1 LATLQQADYL
11 EILDTASRLA
21 QFGFAVFRWQASERY
36 PRYEWVNEAIVVRTK
51 VDRDTLLGQDPFF
64 LRLANN
70 VRMVDLARE
79 GIERGDTAPFEVE
92 LTAADGTTYWVETVA
107 TRLEPAPDGSLR
119 FVLATHAIGRRKEHE
134 RFRTILTATIDSE
147 PNGVFIVRLRGGSL
161 LAPPVIYVNPAFA
174 RMTGYTQDDLS
185 AGIYPRLL
193 GDASNRLLV
202 GENARA
208 VLRGEAVV
216 AEVQLYRKDG
226 TTFWAEVR
234 AHPLESPTIHCAL
247 TIRDVTD
254 RRAAQEAMNVLSEG
268 VGQASDFMIV
278 TDETPT
284 SAGGPRILHVNR
296 SFLDATG
303 YEEAELVGSPYTS
316 VYSPHNTAFAMDAI
330 RRAIEADQP
339 NYREVLAQRKDGSE
353 FWIEFVDRP
362 FTTRYG
368 RRLRLMV
375 GRDITVRRRS
385 TNQLSLLFAAT
396 EQAETPIVI
405 YDANEDGSLTVSYEN
420 ETASQRQ
427 HYHLLESWNGEDR
440 EDRATRRRLE
450 SGEVTIVT
458 YMRRTDE
465 SGASELVQMAAR
477 PIRNESRLEAV
488 LTQERMLATK
498 SEASRSA
505 HSRVIELAT
514 MLPALDRAKG
524 LPERVEA
531 LGALLRSTF
540 GASLELLPFTANGSV
555 HIDEARRVAVF
566 AQNGIAAR
574 VIWPE
579 PLEPL
584 AVTALR
590 FAIEAALDGA

>member
-1 LATLQQADYL
+1 MTLQQGDYL
-11 EILDTASRLA
+11 QILDTAAQLA
-21 QFGFAVFRWQASERY
+21 QFGFAVFRWQPSDRY
-36 PRYEWVNEAIVVRTK
+36 PRYEWVNDAVVARTK
-51 VDRDTLLGQDPFF
+51 FDREALLGEDPVY
-64 LRLANN
+64 LRLGNN

-79 GIERGDTAPFEVE
+79 SVTRGDVSPFEVE
-92 LTAADGTTYWVETVA
+92 LTAADGAAYWVEAVA
-107 TRLEPAPDGSLR
+107 HRLEPAADGSDR
-119 FVLATHAIGRRKEHE
+119 FVVATHAISRRKEHE

-147 PNGVFIVRLRGGSL
+147 PDGVFIVRLRGESL

-174 RMTGYTQDDLS
+174 RMTGYSQDDLS

-226 TTFWAEVR
+226 STFWAEVR

-254 RRAAQEAMNVLSEG
+254 RRAAQEAMHMLSEG

-278 TDETPT
+278 TDDTLP
-284 SAGGPRILHVNR
+284 SAGGPKILNVNR
-296 SFLDATG
+296 SFLEATG
-303 YEEAELVGSPYTS
+303 YAEEELIGSSYTMI
-316 VYSPHNTAFAMDAI
+316 YSPHNTPPVMDAI
-330 RRAIEADQP
+330 LRAIEAGQP

-362 FTTRYG
+362 FTTRFG

-405 YDANEDGSLTVSYEN
+405 YDANDEGDLTFSYEN
-420 ETASQRQ
+420 ETAAQRQ
-427 HYHLLESWNGEDR
+427 HYHLIELWKRGDTEGRS
-440 EDRATRRRLE
+440 TRRRLE
-450 SGEVTIVT
+450 SGEVAIVT
-458 YMRRTDE
+458 YTRNDE

-488 LTQERMLATK
+488 LTQERILATK
-498 SEASRSA
+498 GAASRSA
-505 HSRVIELAT
+505 HARVIELAT

-540 GASLELLPFTANGSV
+540 GASIERLSYTADGSV
-555 HIDEARRVAVF
+555 HIDEVHRVAVF

-574 VIWPE
+574 VTWPE

-584 AVTALR
+584 AVTAVR

>member
-1 LATLQQADYL
+1 M
-11 EILDTASRLA
+11 
-21 QFGFAVFRWQASERY
+21 FRWEPSERY
-36 PRYEWVNEAIVVRTK
+36 PRYEWVNDAIVSRTK
-51 VDRDTLLGQDPFF
+51 FDRELLLDEEPFF
-64 LRLANN
+64 LRLGNN

-79 GIERGDTAPFEVE
+79 SVLRDDPSPFEVE
-92 LTAADGTTYWVETVA
+92 LTARDGSSYWVEIVA
-107 TRLEPAPDGSLR
+107 QRLEPTIEGSLR
-119 FVLATHAIGRRKEHE
+119 FVLATHAISRRKEHE
-134 RFRTILTATIDSE
+134 RFRTILTAAIDSE

-174 RMTGYTQDDLS
+174 RMTGYTQDDLA

-216 AEVQLYRKDG
+216 TEVQLYRKDG

-247 TIRDVTD
+247 TIHDVTE
-254 RRAAQEAMNVLSEG
+254 RRSAQEAMNVLSEG

-278 TDETPT
+278 TDETAP
-284 SAGGPRILHVNR
+284 SAGGPKILHVNR

-303 YEEAELVGSPYTS
+303 YQEAELIGSPYTII
-316 VYSPHNTAFAMDAI
+316 YSPHNTPLVMDAI

-362 FTTRYG
+362 FSTRHG

-396 EQAETPIVI
+396 EQAETPVVI
-405 YDANEDGSLTVSYEN
+405 YDANDDNGLTLSYEN
-420 ETASQRQ
+420 ESAAQRQ
-427 HYHLLESWNGEDR
+427 HYHLLELWGRHDAEGRSI
-440 EDRATRRRLE
+440 RRRLE
-450 SGEVTIVT
+450 SGEVCIVT
-458 YMRRTDE
+458 YTRTDD

-498 SEASRSA
+498 GATSRSA

-531 LGALLRSTF
+531 LGALLQSTV
-540 GASLELLPFTANGSV
+540 GAALEQRPYSADGSV
-555 HIDEARRVAVF
+555 QIDEARRVAVF
-566 AQNGIAAR
+566 AQGGIAAR
-574 VIWPE
+574 VTWPE

>member
-1 LATLQQADYL
+1 MTLEQADYL
-11 EILDTASRLA
+11 QILDTAAQLA
-21 QFGFAVFRWQASERY
+21 QFGFAVFRWQPSERY
-36 PRYEWVNEAIVVRTK
+36 PRYEWVNDAVLARTK
-51 VDRDTLLGQDPFF
+51 VDRETLLGEDPSY
-64 LRLANN
+64 LRLGNN
-70 VRMVDLARE
+70 VRMVELARE
-79 GIERGDTAPFEVE
+79 SVLRGDAAPFEVE
-92 LTAADGTTYWVETVA
+92 LTASDGTTYWVEAVA
-107 TRLEPAPDGSLR
+107 QGLDSPADGSLR
-119 FVLATHAIGRRKEHE
+119 FVCATHAISRRKEHE

-147 PNGVFIVRLRGGSL
+147 PDAVFIVRLRGGSL
-161 LAPPVIYVNPAFA
+161 LAPPVIYVNPAFG
-174 RMTGYTQDDLS
+174 RMTGYTQDDLT

-216 AEVQLYRKDG
+216 TEVQLYRKDG
-226 TTFWAEVR
+226 STFWAEVR

-247 TIRDVTD
+247 TIRDITD
-254 RRAAQEAMNVLSEG
+254 RRSAQEAMNMLSEG

-278 TDETPT
+278 TDETPL
-284 SAGGPRILHVNR
+284 SAGGPKILNVNR
-296 SFLDATG
+296 AFLEATG
-303 YEEAELVGSPYTS
+303 YEEAQLVGSPYTTI
-316 VYSPHNTAFAMDAI
+316 YSPNNTALVMDAI
-330 RRAIEADQP
+330 RRAIEAEQP

-362 FTTRYG
+362 FTTRHG

-396 EQAETPIVI
+396 EQAETPIII
-405 YDANEDGSLTVSYEN
+405 YDANDDGELTFSYEN
-420 ETASQRQ
+420 ESAAQRR
-427 HYHLLESWNGEDR
+427 HYHLLELWK
-440 EDRATRRRLE
+440 RADSEGRSTRRRLE

-458 YMRRTDE
+458 YARSDD

-488 LTQERMLATK
+488 LTQERILATK
-498 SEASRSA
+498 GAANRSA

-531 LGALLRSTF
+531 LGALLHSTF
-540 GASLELLPFTANGSV
+540 GASIERMPYQADGSV
-555 HIDEARRVAVF
+555 HIDEVRRIAVF
-566 AQNGIAAR
+566 AKSGIAAR
-574 VIWPE
+574 VTWPE
-579 PLEPL
+579 QLEPL

>member
-1 LATLQQADYL
+1 MTLQQGDYHQ
-11 EILDTASRLA
+11 ILDTAAQLA
-21 QFGFAVFRWQASERY
+21 EFGFAVFRWQPSDRY
-36 PRYEWVNEAIVVRTK
+36 PRYEWVNDAVVARTK
-51 VDRDTLLGQDPFF
+51 FDREALLGEDPVY
-64 LRLANN
+64 LRLGNN

-79 GIERGDTAPFEVE
+79 SVVRGDVSPFEVE
-92 LTAADGTTYWVETVA
+92 LTAADGTAYWVEVVA
-107 TRLEPAPDGSLR
+107 HRLEPSADGSDR
-119 FVLATHAIGRRKEHE
+119 FVVATHAIGRRKEHE
-134 RFRTILTATIDSE
+134 RFRTILTAAIDSE

-174 RMTGYTQDDLS
+174 GMTGYTQDDLS

-226 TTFWAEVR
+226 STFWAEVR
-234 AHPLESPTIHCAL
+234 AHPLESPTVHCAL

-254 RRAAQEAMNVLSEG
+254 RRAAQEAMHMLSEG

-278 TDETPT
+278 TDDTTP
-284 SAGGPRILHVNR
+284 SAGGPKILNVNR
-296 SFLDATG
+296 SFLEASG
-303 YEEAELVGSPYTS
+303 YAEAELIGSSYTTI
-316 VYSPHNTAFAMDAI
+316 YSPHNTPLVMDAI
-330 RRAIEADQP
+330 LRAIEAGQP

-362 FTTRYG
+362 FLTRYG
-368 RRLRLMV
+368 RQLRLMV

-405 YDANEDGSLTVSYEN
+405 YDANDDGDLTFSYEN
-420 ETASQRQ
+420 ESAAQRQ
-427 HYHLLESWNGEDR
+427 HYHLLELWKRDDTEGRS
-440 EDRATRRRLE
+440 TRRRLE

-458 YMRRTDE
+458 YARNDD

-488 LTQERMLATK
+488 LTQERILATK
-498 SEASRSA
+498 GAASRSA
-505 HSRVIELAT
+505 HARVIELAT

-540 GASLELLPFTANGSV
+540 GASMERLPYTADGSV
-555 HIDEARRVAVF
+555 HIDEAGQIAVF

-574 VIWPE
+574 VTWPD